1 MEIVLTTTDPAS
13 IRAIQNFLAQHPNIR
28 ANATF
33 KAEEEDAS
41 YDMHVHRTPT
51 ANFKH
56 FCGPEWIT
64 RSGQITAQGA
74 MNRVLQYAT
83 TKKLIS
89 PDSGRVTWD
98 DELLDALGPPSGPVY
113 VTTLLDVVK
122 QVLN

>member
-1 MEIVLTTTDPAS
+1 MEIVLTITDPAS

-28 ANATF
+28 ATATY
-33 KAEEEDAS
+33 KAEEDGS

-64 RSGQITAQGA
+64 RSGQISAQAA

-89 PDSGRVTWD
+89 PDSGRIAWD
-98 DELLDALGPPSGPVY
+98 DVLVDALGPVSGPVY
-113 VTTLLDVVK
+113 STTLLDIVK
-122 QVLN
+122 DVLN